1 VCEIQS
7 HSSLARARPF
17 EFEFESRDDDTR
29 GRPRAR
35 AMSDDER
42 DEEMTAMELAK
53 RLAPA
58 FAKMAEAAHEASG
71 MLSKF
76 AKIPN
81 ESTLVKRGRGMDS
94 EGKRLTKA
102 QKRELKPPRA
112 PTAFNMFMKDEVQRV
127 RVERGD
133 LSPKEVFTECARRW
147 REKKSRTQG
156 SLQGGGSLNPVSTPP
171 AMKDKHKKD
180 KSHKKDKKNK
190 DK

>member
-1 VCEIQS
+1 MDWRRIQT
-7 HSSLARARPF
+7 
-17 EFEFESRDDDTR
+17 RDGKG
-29 GRPRAR
+29 GREPR

-42 DEEMTAMELAK
+42 DDAMTAMELAK

-58 FAKMAEAAHEASG
+58 LAKMAEAAHEATT

-81 ESTLVKRGRGMDS
+81 ESTLVKRARGMDS

-133 LSPKEVFTECARRW
+133 LTPKEVFTECARRW
-147 REKKSRTQG
+147 REKKSRQG
-156 SLQGGGSLNPVSTPP
+156 SLQGGGSLNPGSTPP
-171 AMKDKHKKD
+171 AMKDKHKKE